1 LNETAPQDC
10 TAPLSALVAISMQ
23 MLASAQLED
32 WERVRAAEDERRELL
47 DTLFRTPPRDDQAE
61 LWTATLRRV
70 LDINAQVIAVIRER
84 RRDTASVLGAVR
96 RGQRSQAEYAKY
108 TDGV

>member
-1 LNETAPQDC
+1 MSQPIPQDC

-47 DTLFRTPPRDDQAE
+47 DMLFRTPPRDDQAE
-61 LWTATLRRV
+61 LWTETLKRV

-84 RRDTASVLGAVR
+84 KQDTASVLGALRRGR
-96 RGQRSQAEYAKY
+96 RGQAAYTKHADRS
-108 TDGV
+108 